1 LREKH
6 WLRRRK
12 IQRPPD
18 LTAVELDDLLG
29 LFIGILSEK
38 AWQYMGL
45 RLVPCRGEVEKDM
58 AKARSAIDCV
68 AFLMEKVTLSLSPE
82 DSRKLR
88 AMVTDLQLNYVKQ
101 S

>member
-1 LREKH
+1 MAEEKE
-6 WLRRRK
+6 
-12 IQRPPD
+12 RPSSLD

-45 RLVPCRGEVEKDM
+45 RLAPGKSEVEKDM

-68 AFLMEKVTLSLSPE
+68 AFLMDKVALSLSP
-82 DSRKLR
+82 DDAIKLR
-88 AMVTDLQLNYVKQ
+88 AIVTDLQLNYVKQ